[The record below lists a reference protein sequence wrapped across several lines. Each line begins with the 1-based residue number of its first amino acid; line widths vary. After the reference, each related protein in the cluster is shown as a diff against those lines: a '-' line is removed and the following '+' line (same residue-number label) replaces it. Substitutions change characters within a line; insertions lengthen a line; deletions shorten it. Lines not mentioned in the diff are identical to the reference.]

1 MANLRDIRRRIKS
14 VKNTAQITRAM
25 QLVAAAKMKK
35 AQDQAMAGRD
45 YSSQLNA
52 VLSDISAGES
62 EEASHPLLE
71 VREGNRE
78 LVLLISTDKGLCGP
92 LNTNLAK
99 KLRATTSDTA
109 DYVTVGRKLRVM
121 LEKLQKNIL
130 ADFSV
135 KDPVPFAEAR
145 AIASFLMKQFKDGK
159 YDKVSII
166 HMRFINTLTQI
177 PEMIT
182 LLPVQPPAASENDGL
197 IPGSSTDHLF
207 EPSANEVLASILPL
221 YGLALGLSAAT
232 AALLVSC
239 IGLGSALTMLPA
251 GLLADRFDDQARG
264 RRSVML
270 ACAAITLAAAA
281 LVPLVPQAP
290 WLVWPIVF
298 IWGGAGGSLY
308 TMAMIDIGAREK
320 GITLVNSTAVLVL
333 TYTLGGL
340 AASSFS
346 GALIDWSPALGF
358 PLVLIGVAGMGLA
371 VLLRTRHRQDI

>member
-71 VREGNRE
+71 VREGNCE

-99 KLRATTSDTA
+99 KLRAATSDTA

-221 YGLALGLSAAT
+221 YINFQVYQALLEARATEHSARMVAMKAAT
-232 AALLVSC
+232 DNAKKF
-239 IGLGSALTMLPA
+239 IKELTLDYNKLRQ
-251 GLLADRFDDQARG
+251 G
-264 RRSVML
+264 
-270 ACAAITLAAAA
+270 AITAEL
-281 LVPLVPQAP
+281 LE
-290 WLVWPIVF
+290 I
-298 IWGGAGGSLY
+298 
-308 TMAMIDIGAREK
+308 TTAMKAME
-320 GITLVNSTAVLVL
+320 
-333 TYTLGGL
+333 
-340 AASSFS
+340 
-346 GALIDWSPALGF
+346 
-358 PLVLIGVAGMGLA
+358 
-371 VLLRTRHRQDI
+371 

>member
-71 VREGNRE
+71 VREGDRE
-78 LVLLISTDKGLCGP
+78 LVLVISTDKGLCGP

-99 KLRATTSDTA
+99 KLRSSTSAKA
-109 DYVTVGRKLRVM
+109 DYVTVGRKLRIM

-145 AIASFLMKQFKDGK
+145 AIAVFLTKQFTEGN

-166 HMRFINTLTQI
+166 HMRFVNTLTQV

-182 LLPVQPPAASENDGL
+182 LLPVQPPAVSEDDGL
-197 IPGSSTDHLF
+197 IAGRSTDHLF
-207 EPSANEVLASILPL
+207 EPSAADVLASILPL
-221 YGLALGLSAAT
+221 YINFQVYQALLEARATEHSARMVAMKAAT
-232 AALLVSC
+232 DNAKKF
-239 IGLGSALTMLPA
+239 IKELTLEYNKV
-251 GLLADRFDDQARG
+251 RQ
-264 RRSVML
+264 
-270 ACAAITLAAAA
+270 AAITAEL
-281 LVPLVPQAP
+281 LE
-290 WLVWPIVF
+290 I
-298 IWGGAGGSLY
+298 
-308 TMAMIDIGAREK
+308 TTAMKAME
-320 GITLVNSTAVLVL
+320 
-333 TYTLGGL
+333 
-340 AASSFS
+340 
-346 GALIDWSPALGF
+346 
-358 PLVLIGVAGMGLA
+358 
-371 VLLRTRHRQDI
+371 